1 MKVVLWYLRFSA
13 TFTIR
18 LSITGLQ
25 RARCYSDTS
34 STRYRRYLRRLT
46 VFCTATIYN
55 STQLN
60 STPPEGGLRG
70 KKLDEAYIYP
80 RFLK

>member
-1 MKVVLWYLRFSA
+1 MYLANKPSSVYNRCTLLGGYIGLFDFSIVSLYVI
-13 TFTIR
+13 F
-18 LSITGLQ
+18 L
-25 RARCYSDTS
+25 
-34 STRYRRYLRRLT
+34 
-46 VFCTATIYN
+46 F

-60 STPPEGGLRG
+60 STPPEGGLRE